1 MSGYGFG
8 IWLVPKDRN
17 IQKRILHTP
26 HITIMCNME
35 TEEYAKKLF
44 DKIKTEMG
52 DEFTLKINGK
62 CYMFQGGYQS
72 SDPLLAC
79 GYFCESENWS
89 QFETICNNF
98 YGDFSENP
106 HMSHSY
112 SLFIENLRLINIKDK
127 EIECKLHLV
136 DINGLHPT
144 KWKIIE

>member
-1 MSGYGFG
+1 MSGYCFG
-8 IWLVPKDRN
+8 IWLVPKDKN

-44 DKIKTEMG
+44 NKIKTEMS
-52 DEFTLKINGK
+52 DEFTLKLNGK
-62 CYMFQGGYQS
+62 CHMFQGGYQS

-79 GYFCESENWS
+79 GD
-89 QFETICNNF
+89 F
-98 YGDFSENP
+98 YGDFSVNP

-112 SLFIENLRLINIKDK
+112 SLFIGNLRLINIKDK

-144 KWKIIE
+144 KWRIIE